1 MLLLNVK
8 WGHGHTWMCCDKLAQ
23 RRQMVMGR
31 RLVVMPFAAA
41 TWIDTR
47 AAERPHTHTHTPLR
61 VILTLVYPH
70 MHKHPSELWHTMPPY
85 TILPSPL
92 VSMMCAAEALADCQ
106 RLCARLRSERRED
119 AEGFDRE
126 TALRLMVGWWEPQHR
141 LLQRDAPPLMY
152 CTCQQAV
159 LFTGLLS

>member
-1 MLLLNVK
+1 MRAWPHLDVLWQIGTEEADGDGEETGCHAICCSDMN
-8 WGHGHTWMCCDKLAQ
+8 WYPCRRATTHT
-23 RRQMVMGR
+23 
-31 RLVVMPFAAA
+31 
-41 TWIDTR
+41 
-47 AAERPHTHTHTPLR
+47 HTHTHTPLR

-70 MHKHPSELWHTMPPY
+70 MHKHPSELWHTMPPH
-85 TILPSPL
+85 TIPPSPL
-92 VSMMCAAEALADCQ
+92 VSMMCAAEALANCQ

-159 LFTGLLS
+159 LFTELLS